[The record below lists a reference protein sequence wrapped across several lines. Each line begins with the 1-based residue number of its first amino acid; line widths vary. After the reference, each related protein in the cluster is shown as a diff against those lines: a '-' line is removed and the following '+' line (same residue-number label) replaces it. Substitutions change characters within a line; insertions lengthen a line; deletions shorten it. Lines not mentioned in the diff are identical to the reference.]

1 MYVLYSLAIVILA
14 VVLSPWFVYQAL
26 RYRKY
31 VGSVG
36 QRMGVLPVSFNL
48 DGDPSIWFHAVSLG
62 EALTVPSL
70 LPDLS

>member
-1 MYVLYSLAIVILA
+1 MYVLYSLAIVLLA

-36 QRMGVLPVSFNL
+36 QRMGVLPVSIETHRPD
-48 DGDPSIWFHAVSLG
+48 DGPAVTARSLA
-62 EALTVPSL
+62 ALRKML
-70 LPDLS
+70 R